1 MSEKDISTSF
11 AIRWRPDF
19 RYRDDKYLEVKTD
32 LFKSHE
38 PSVTDKEAYRLT
50 LASLRGAIAQGI
62 GKIDVGSYSLKA
74 GEEYDSRKDFSFLNR
89 KDLTI
94 VEVDDF
100 IKIMSRRLEEADGDL
115 KSQIEYELV
124 QAQKK
129 KEDLAKDD
137 KNKKEEVN
145 E

>member
-1 MSEKDISTSF
+1 MSGKDISISY

-19 RYRDDKYLEVKTD
+19 RYRDDKRLEIKTD
-32 LFKSHE
+32 LFKSYE

-50 LASLRGAIAQGI
+50 LASLRGSIAQGI

-94 VEVDDF
+94 VEIDNY
-100 IKIMSRRLEEADGDL
+100 IKVMRRRLEEADEDL
-115 KSQIEYELV
+115 KSQIENELAH
-124 QAQKK
+124 AQKK

>member
-1 MSEKDISTSF
+1 MSGKDISISY

-19 RYRDDKYLEVKTD
+19 RYRDDKRLEIKID

-50 LASLRGAIAQGI
+50 LASLRGAIAKGI

-94 VEVDDF
+94 VEIDNY
-100 IKIMSRRLEEADGDL
+100 IKIMRRRLEEADEDS
-115 KSQIEYELV
+115 KSQIENELAH
-124 QAQKK
+124 AQKK

-137 KNKKEEVN
+137 KNKKEEVD